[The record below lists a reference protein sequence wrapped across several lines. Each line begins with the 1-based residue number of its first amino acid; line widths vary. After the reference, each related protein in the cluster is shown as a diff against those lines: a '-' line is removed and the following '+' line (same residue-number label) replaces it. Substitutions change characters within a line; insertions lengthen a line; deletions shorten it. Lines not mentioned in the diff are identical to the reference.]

1 MKIIQLHNS
10 TPSQMMGFLL
20 VTDGGKLIAVDGGT
34 EGDAPSLNGLCANTE
49 DILISGS

>member
-1 MKIIQLHNS
+1 MKIIQMHNS

-34 EGDAPSLNGLCANTE
+34 EGDAPGLCANTE